1 MGQGIGRVPEAPG
14 IGGDADLGVE
24 PIGRYIAQQ
33 RRLRGIELEDLAA
46 RTRIP
51 RRSLER
57 LEAGAFDHSPDGF
70 SRGFV
75 RTVAEAIGLDPD
87 DAVARMLPEPD
98 AARHGSPRG
107 SRVLGAIA
115 ATVALVGLA
124 LAARQLVASLP
135 VRLQATTAS
144 ERPVRRDYVR
154 ALAEA
159 QGIATAKLTARDA
172 VLAPLPPP
180 PASAAGDTSELAAA
194 REAAGPTPLATVPL
208 PAASPATTAPPS
220 TASAPSRPSTSEL
233 GVAASPRA
241 SGPDPAAALRT
252 PAPPASGVES
262 LATSPVAPGGASSPL
277 GPKPGLGETEAVVEP
292 AVSDRP
298 EREAPAAQAAP
309 ELPAATTID
318 AEAHD

>member
-1 MGQGIGRVPEAPG
+1 MGQGIGRLPEASG
-14 IGGDADLGVE
+14 VGGDADLGRE

-98 AARHGSPRG
+98 AARRGSPRG
-107 SRVLGAIA
+107 SRMLGAIA
-115 ATVALVGLA
+115 AAVALVGLA
-124 LAARQLVASLP
+124 LAARQLFASLP
-135 VRLQATTAS
+135 ARLQATTAS

-180 PASAAGDTSELAAA
+180 PASTAGETSELAAGG
-194 REAAGPTPLATVPL
+194 EEAGPAPLATVPP
-208 PAASPATTAPPS
+208 PAAARPTTAPPS
-220 TASAPSRPSTSEL
+220 PAREPSGRPTTEL
-233 GVAASPRA
+233 GVAVSPPASAP
-241 SGPDPAAALRT
+241 GAAAAERP
-252 PAPPASGVES
+252 PAPPASEVES
-262 LATSPVAPGGASSPL
+262 LATSPAAPGSGEGEAGAEA
-277 GPKPGLGETEAVVEP
+277 GPA
-292 AVSDRP
+292 ANDRP
-298 EREAPAAQAAP
+298 EREAPSA
-309 ELPAATTID
+309 PAATEAPPAATID

>member
-1 MGQGIGRVPEAPG
+1 MGQGIGRLPEAPG
-14 IGGDADLGVE
+14 VGGDADPGRE

-46 RTRIP
+46 LTRIP

-87 DAVARMLPEPD
+87 DAVARMLPEPE
-98 AARHGSPRG
+98 AARRGSSRG
-107 SRVLGAIA
+107 SRTLGAIA

-124 LAARQLVASLP
+124 LAARQLFASLP
-135 VRLQATTAS
+135 ARLQATTAS

-159 QGIATAKLTARDA
+159 QGIATAKLAALDA

-180 PASAAGDTSELAAA
+180 PASAASEPSELAAV
-194 REAAGPTPLATVPL
+194 REEAGPAPSTTVPP
-208 PAASPATTAPPS
+208 PAASQPTTAPPS
-220 TASAPSRPSTSEL
+220 TAREPSGPPTTEL
-233 GVAASPRA
+233 GVAVSPPASAPGA
-241 SGPDPAAALRT
+241 APAERP
-252 PAPPASGVES
+252 PAPPASEVES
-262 LATSPVAPGGASSPL
+262 LATSPAAPGS
-277 GPKPGLGETEAVVEP
+277 GEGEAGTEAQPTATGRPEPEAPPAP
-292 AVSDRP
+292 AVT
-298 EREAPAAQAAP
+298 EAPP
-309 ELPAATTID
+309 ATTID